1 MDPAKSSALALAL
14 ALSPLVKNSLSLSQ
28 PTTAGSGL
36 GGTAGA
42 GPSSSNGAEDD
53 GGLAAALALS
63 MSDVTAGNT
72 AGGSA
77 EAAAGEV
84 PAAMASA
91 DEPTDMG
98 DSESEERSEGDVALE
113 EEILEGVREAQ
124 DPMVRP
130 PNSCFLAW
138 IINVNVILED

>member
-1 MDPAKSSALALAL
+1 MDPARSSALALAL
-14 ALSPLVKNSLSLSQ
+14 ALSPLVKNSLSLSK
-28 PTTAGSGL
+28 PTATRSGL
-36 GGTAGA
+36 GATAGA
-42 GPSSSNGAEDD
+42 GPSSSYGAEDD

-63 MSDVTAGNT
+63 MRDVTAANT

-77 EAAAGEV
+77 EAAGEV

-91 DEPTDMG
+91 DEPTDMV

-124 DPMVRP
+124 DPMVRWKGSGRP
-130 PNSCFLAW
+130 RTPW
-138 IINVNVILED
+138 